1 MSTPDALAASD
12 ARHHLHPFT
21 DHREMHAAG
30 MDLLAGSDV
39 AVLNIFPGSSLHD
52 EMALLVRE
60 IGLTPAEAIA
70 RTTGRSAAFLGV
82 GDSIGTVKRGK
93 IADLLLLD
101 ADPTVDIAHSRRIG
115 GVFVRGRHYGPE
127 HLDALRVMVRNAD
140 DRRVDDWGRTAP
152 RR

>member
-1 MSTPDALAASD
+1 
-12 ARHHLHPFT
+12 
-21 DHREMHAAG
+21 
-30 MDLLAGSDV
+30 
-39 AVLNIFPGSSLHD
+39 
-52 EMALLVRE
+52 MALLVRE

-101 ADPTVDIAHSRRIG
+101 ADPTVDIAHSRRIAD
-115 GVFVRGRHYGPE
+115 VFVRGRHYGPE